1 MFRATRTRILAGATL
16 VLSVLLVGWI
26 WLQAGQARQMSDPA
40 AARRNGQP
48 IPVRT
53 ALVQETNF
61 DEVSGAT
68 AVTIPSMAVNVRIG
82 PSRGM
87 STFAPLSEVLVKEV
101 HVQEGSPVSDGQLL
115 VTLEDEWLR
124 QLFEQREAA
133 LASAKA
139 ELDRVLAQTPL
150 NQHIRELDKVTAD
163 AQIKF
168 RTEDLENRRQYYETS
183 NKLYRERAV
192 TLLEYWDSRAR
203 YAQAQ
208 HGITEAEYNRRRVEN
223 TVKVG
228 ELADQRDLTSARNA
242 YEVSRIDLDL
252 ARRDLERSRVCS
264 PIAGVVGKLNL
275 VPGSV
280 VGVTELIA
288 EVVKLDPL
296 HLRLDFPQ
304 ERLDEVS
311 IGQEAE
317 VTLDSFRRETL
328 RGKVVRILPRV
339 NPNLRVL
346 PVIVEV
352 NNPNSRIKAGL
363 SGYVRLRAARQGLTV
378 PALAVQQ
385 RGNQAVV
392 FRVEDGRA
400 RIREIEVGPI
410 LPGGEQEVRGG
421 LNAGDE
427 VVIYQ
432 SNFYKNYGQVAASEG
447 FLQDN
452 DLVDADWRRWARRDE

>member
-1 MFRATRTRILAGATL
+1 MLAGAAL
-16 VLSVLLVGWI
+16 VVSVLLVGWI

-40 AARRNGQP
+40 AARLNGQP

-61 DEVSGAT
+61 DEGSGAT
-68 AVTIPSMAVNVRIG
+68 AVTIPSMTVNVRIG
-82 PSRGM
+82 PSRGL
-87 STFAPLSEVLVKEV
+87 STNAPVSEVLVKEI
-101 HVQEGSPVSDGQLL
+101 HVQEGSPVSENQLL
-115 VTLEDEWLR
+115 VTLEDEGLR
-124 QLFEQREAA
+124 QICQQREAA

-139 ELDRVLAQTPL
+139 ELDRVLEQTPL
-150 NQHIRELDKVTAD
+150 NQRIRELDKIAAD

-168 RTEDLENRRQYYETS
+168 RTEDLENRRQYYESS
-183 NKLYRERAV
+183 NKLFRERAV
-192 TLLEYWDSRAR
+192 TLLEYWDSRSR
-203 YAQAQ
+203 FAQAQ
-208 HGITEAEYNRRRVEN
+208 HGMTEAEYNRQRIEN
-223 TVKVG
+223 AVKVG
-228 ELADQRDLTSARNA
+228 ELTDQKELTRARNA

-252 ARRDLERSRVCS
+252 ARRDLERSQVRS
-264 PIAGVVGKLNL
+264 PIAGMVGKLNL

-296 HLRLDFPQ
+296 HLRLDYPQ
-304 ERLDEVS
+304 ERLDEVAV
-311 IGQEAE
+311 GQAAE
-317 VTLDSFRRETL
+317 VTLDNFRREAL
-328 RGKVVRILPRV
+328 HGKVIRILPRV

-352 NNPNSRIKAGL
+352 NNPNNRIKAGI
-363 SGYVRLRAARQGLTV
+363 SGYVRLRATRQGLTV

-385 RGNQAVV
+385 RGNKAVV
-392 FRVEDGRA
+392 FRVEDGHA
-400 RIREIEVGPI
+400 RIREVTVGSV
-410 LPGGEQEVRGG
+410 LSSGDQEVRGG

-427 VVIYQ
+427 VVINQ
-432 SNFYKNYGQVAASEG
+432 SNFYKNYGQVAASAG